1 MEEQEIAEQPAAA
14 KNIQND
20 AVKDHKLDLLLDLT
34 LQVSIELGHTK
45 MLIKDILELQ
55 RGSIIELDKL
65 ASEPVDILVNGKKV
79 AEGEVVVI
87 EKHFGIRITSLVDS
101 TERLKNIGG

>member
-1 MEEQEIAEQPAAA
+1 METQEVKAPQPAGQEA
-14 KNIQND
+14 KDIKMD
-20 AVKDHKLDLLLDLT
+20 ILLDLA
-34 LQVSIELGHTK
+34 LQVSIELGRTK
-45 MLIKDILELQ
+45 MQIKDILGLQ
-55 RGSIIELDKL
+55 RGSVVELEKL

-101 TERLKNIGG
+101 SERLKNLGM